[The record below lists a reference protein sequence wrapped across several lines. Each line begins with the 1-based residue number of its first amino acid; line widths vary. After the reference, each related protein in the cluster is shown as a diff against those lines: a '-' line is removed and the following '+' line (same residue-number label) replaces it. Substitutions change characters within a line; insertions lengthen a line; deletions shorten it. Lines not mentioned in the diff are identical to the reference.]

1 MDQRAIYLQKYRQDN
16 RGYFNAKAREQAE
29 RDKVKYGK
37 QARCSTRKW
46 FTGDALKGITIEK
59 KAVVIEFN

>member
-1 MDQRAIYLQKYRQDN
+1 MDRVADLQKYREDN
-16 RGYFNAKAREQAE
+16 RAYFNAKAKEQAE

-37 QARCSTRKW
+37 QARCSTRRW

-59 KAVVIEFN
+59 RAVTILFD

>member
-1 MDQRAIYLQKYRQDN
+1 MDRLAYLQKYREEN
-16 RGYFNAKAREQAE
+16 RLYFNQKAKEQAE

>member
-1 MDQRAIYLQKYRQDN
+1 MDRLAYLQKYREEN
-16 RGYFNAKAREQAE
+16 RLYFNRKAKEQAE